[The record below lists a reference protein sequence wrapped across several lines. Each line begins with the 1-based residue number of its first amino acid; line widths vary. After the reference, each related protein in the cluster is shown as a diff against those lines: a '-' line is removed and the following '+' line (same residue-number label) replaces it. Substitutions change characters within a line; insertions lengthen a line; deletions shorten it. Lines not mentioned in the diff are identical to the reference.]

1 MVVVFGRA
9 HRATATRSKFKQNKY
24 EMEQKKD
31 LSTIE
36 KVIAIAAFVS
46 ADAMGFVA
54 VIINEDNNILSGQ
67 LWFIAQMLLLCA
79 TLLGIDYK
87 LKTWKK

>member
-1 MVVVFGRA
+1 M
-9 HRATATRSKFKQNKY
+9 
-24 EMEQKKD
+24 KD
-31 LSTIE
+31 LTLLE
-36 KVIAIAAFVS
+36 KIIAIASFVS
-46 ADAMGFVA
+46 ADVMGFVA

-79 TLLGIDYK
+79 TILGIDYK

>member
-1 MVVVFGRA
+1 
-9 HRATATRSKFKQNKY
+9 
-24 EMEQKKD
+24 MEKKNP
-31 LSTIE
+31 STIE
-36 KVIAIAAFVS
+36 KLLAVAAFVS

>member
-1 MVVVFGRA
+1 MVAEIGARRA
-9 HRATATRSKFKQNKY
+9 AATRSKFKLNSCK
-24 EMEQKKD
+24 MEKKD
-31 LSTIE
+31 PSTIE
-36 KVIAIAAFVS
+36 KLLAVAAFVS

>member
-1 MVVVFGRA
+1 
-9 HRATATRSKFKQNKY
+9 
-24 EMEQKKD
+24 MEKKNP
-31 LSTIE
+31 STIE
-36 KVIAIAAFVS
+36 KLLAVASFVS

>member
-1 MVVVFGRA
+1 MVAEIGARRA
-9 HRATATRSKFKQNKY
+9 AATRSKFNQKSCK
-24 EMEQKKD
+24 MEKKD
-31 LSTIE
+31 PSTIE
-36 KVIAIAAFVS
+36 KLLAVAAFVS

-54 VIINEDNNILSGQ
+54 VIINDDNNILSGQ

>member
-1 MVVVFGRA
+1 
-9 HRATATRSKFKQNKY
+9 
-24 EMEQKKD
+24 MEKKD
-31 LSTIE
+31 PSAIE
-36 KVIAIAAFVS
+36 KFLAVAAFIS

-54 VIINEDNNILSGQ
+54 VFINEDNNILSGQ

>member
-1 MVVVFGRA
+1 MVAVIGARRA
-9 HRATATRSKFKQNKY
+9 AATRSKFKQNSCK
-24 EMEQKKD
+24 MEKKNP
-31 LSTIE
+31 STIE
-36 KVIAIAAFVS
+36 KVLAIAAFIS

>member
-1 MVVVFGRA
+1 
-9 HRATATRSKFKQNKY
+9 
-24 EMEQKKD
+24 MEKKD
-31 LSTIE
+31 PSIIE
-36 KVIAIAAFVS
+36 KLLAVAAFVS

>member
-1 MVVVFGRA
+1 
-9 HRATATRSKFKQNKY
+9 
-24 EMEQKKD
+24 MEKKD
-31 LSTIE
+31 PSTIE
-36 KVIAIAAFVS
+36 KLLAVAAFVS

-54 VIINEDNNILSGQ
+54 VIINEGNNILSGQ

>member
-1 MVVVFGRA
+1 
-9 HRATATRSKFKQNKY
+9 
-24 EMEQKKD
+24 MEKKD

-46 ADAMGFVA
+46 ADAMGFMA

-79 TLLGIDYK
+79 TLLGIDYQ

>member
-1 MVVVFGRA
+1 
-9 HRATATRSKFKQNKY
+9 
-24 EMEQKKD
+24 MEKKD
-31 LSTIE
+31 PSTIE
-36 KVIAIAAFVS
+36 KVIAIAAFIS

-87 LKTWKK
+87 LKTW

>member
-1 MVVVFGRA
+1 MVAEIGARRA
-9 HRATATRSKFKQNKY
+9 AATRSKFKQNSCK
-24 EMEQKKD
+24 MEKKD

-36 KVIAIAAFVS
+36 KVIAIAAFLS
-46 ADAMGFVA
+46 ADAMGFMA